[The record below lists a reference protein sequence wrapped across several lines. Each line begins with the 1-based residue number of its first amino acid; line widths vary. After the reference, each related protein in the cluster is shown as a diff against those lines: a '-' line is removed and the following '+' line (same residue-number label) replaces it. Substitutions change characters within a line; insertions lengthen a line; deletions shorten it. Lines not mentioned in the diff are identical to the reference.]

1 MYERPAHSKKESN
14 SRAQGE
20 NAYIYGYLERVS
32 HCKTPFSVSIML
44 LACILQV
51 DAVNFNTS
59 ENSDRKLSKVI
70 HYKKNMSN
78 LLEGQRLW

>member
-1 MYERPAHSKKESN
+1 
-14 SRAQGE
+14 
-20 NAYIYGYLERVS
+20 
-32 HCKTPFSVSIML
+32 ML

-70 HYKKNMSN
+70 HYKKICQTYWKDRDYGNDKKCSEITGKRKLPIMH
-78 LLEGQRLW
+78 

>member
-1 MYERPAHSKKESN
+1 
-14 SRAQGE
+14 
-20 NAYIYGYLERVS
+20 
-32 HCKTPFSVSIML
+32 ML

-70 HYKKNMSN
+70 HYKKYVKPTGRTETMVMIRSVV
-78 LLEGQRLW
+78 R